1 MAKAKTKDTESE
13 KPKAKAKA
21 KEKAAGTGP
30 RNDAY
35 VMMLFISL
43 VAIVGATVLQYLDF
57 EEYGKQTGPDVKAVA
72 PAPPALGT
80 ALPKG
85 GDTGA
90 GGAGGGGAGA
100 GGGGAG
106 GGGVVPPGG
115 MGGGMGE
122 MMP

>member
-1 MAKAKTKDTESE
+1 MAKAKTKDTESD
-13 KPKAKAKA
+13 KPKAKARV
-21 KEKAAGTGP
+21 KEKASGPGP

-35 VMMLFISL
+35 VMMLFIAL

-72 PAPPALGT
+72 PTPPALGT

-90 GGAGGGGAGA
+90 GGGAGA
-100 GGGGAG
+100 GGGGA
-106 GGGVVPPGG
+106 VPPGG
-115 MGGGMGE
+115 PVTPPGME
-122 MMP
+122 